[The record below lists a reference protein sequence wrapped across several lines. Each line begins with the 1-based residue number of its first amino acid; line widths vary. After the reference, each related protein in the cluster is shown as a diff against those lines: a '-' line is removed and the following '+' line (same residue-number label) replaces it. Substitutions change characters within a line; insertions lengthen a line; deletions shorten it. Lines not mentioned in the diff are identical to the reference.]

1 MRRGAIMRTTRRA
14 DAFTLIELLIVVVI
28 IGLLATIAIPKFGF
42 TKEKAYLAQMKTDL
56 RNLATQQE
64 AYLYDNSLYTTSF
77 PATVFAVSAGVTG
90 LAITLDGTG
99 WQATVGHT
107 YTPKTCA
114 IFVNATPVSP
124 AVDDGVAAC
133 TQ

>member
-1 MRRGAIMRTTRRA
+1 MRTTRGP
-14 DAFTLIELLIVVVI
+14 DGFTLIELLIVIVV

-64 AYLYDNSLYTTSF
+64 AYLYDNSQYTTSF
-77 PATVFAVSAGVTG
+77 PATVFTVSSGVQG
-90 LAITLDGTG
+90 LAISLDGTG
-99 WQATVGHT
+99 WQATVGHN
-107 YTPKTCA
+107 YTTKTCA
-114 IFVNATPVSP
+114 IFVNATPVAP

>member
-1 MRRGAIMRTTRRA
+1 MPTTRRT
-14 DAFTLIELLIVVVI
+14 DGFTLIELLIVIVI
-28 IGLLATIAIPKFGF
+28 MGLLATIAIPKFGF

-64 AYLYDNSLYTTSF
+64 SYSYDNSQYTTSF
-77 PATVFAVSAGVTG
+77 PATVFTVSPGVQG
-90 LAITLDGTG
+90 LAISVQTAG
-99 WQATVGHT
+99 WQATVGHN
-107 YTPKTCA
+107 YTTKTCA
-114 IFVNATPVSP
+114 IFFNAPAIAP